1 MKRDTEQII
10 NQGREVITERID
22 MTVGEMQAFYNLAM
36 KGEAFEAI
44 RRAFL
49 LGVGVGYRKGK
60 Q

>member
-10 NQGREVITERID
+10 NQGHDIITERTD
-22 MTVGEMQAFYNLAM
+22 MTVSEMQAFYTMCMN
-36 KGEAFEAI
+36 GQAFEAI

-60 Q
+60 K